1 MTAGLHTIHS
11 KHSFQ
16 LLPARCQSWTC
27 HTSALT
33 KDRQTILIQIDH
45 EESILKQKVSRV
57 KTDKRFKRT
66 LIYHE
71 ESILKQESVRSKHI
85 KDSKECL
92 FIYHEESIL
101 KQSVSQVKTHK
112 RFKRTLIYYDRNN
125 TMHIFRE
132 IPLKSGQNCQCI
144 LHYNPC
150 LCCLNLN
157 TNGWELWKEKW
168 ETFCLSTWIK
178 NLPKGSTELWPQNR
192 NCSVTHISLYA
203 GSHPDITVPVDWV

>member
-101 KQSVSQVKTHK
+101 KQSVSQVKKHK

-132 IPLKSGQNCQCI
+132 IPLKSGQNCASAFSTIIHVCVVWTWTQMAGNCEKRSEKHFVSQLESKI
-144 LHYNPC
+144 FQKAVQSSGHR
-150 LCCLNLN
+150 
-157 TNGWELWKEKW
+157 TVTALWHIYHSMLE
-168 ETFCLSTWIK
+168 
-178 NLPKGSTELWPQNR
+178 
-192 NCSVTHISLYA
+192 VTLI
-203 GSHPDITVPVDWV
+203 